1 VFSIGERMKFKRRNA
16 VMTSLKK
23 LFACSIFIFIFIF
36 SASPAFAIWTWLD
49 KSPASKFNDKDWSM
63 LKSTTNELLNNG
75 ADGEMREW
83 SNEESGNSGK
93 IKIISS
99 SESDGKRCR
108 KVAFLNI
115 AGDYGLSG
123 KSVQRMC
130 KQPDGKWKVE
140 P

>member
-1 VFSIGERMKFKRRNA
+1 
-16 VMTSLKK
+16 MTSLKK
-23 LFACSIFIFIFIF
+23 QFACSIFIFIFIF
-36 SASPAFAIWTWLD
+36 GASPIFAGWTWLD
-49 KSPASKFNDKDWSM
+49 KSPAGKFNEKDWNM
-63 LKSTTNELLNNG
+63 LKSATNELLDNG
-75 ADGEMREW
+75 TDGDMREW

-115 AGDYGLSG
+115 AGNYGLSSR
-123 KSVQRMC
+123 SVQIMC